1 MTNRREKVETMT
13 DFILLAQK
21 SLQTISVA
29 MKLEDAAPWKE
40 SYEKPKHCI
49 KKQRQHFVDKSP
61 CSQRYGFS
69 SFHVWMWELVY
80 KKAEHWRIDVFQLWC

>member
-13 DFILLAQK
+13 DFILLAPK

-29 MKLEDAAPWKE
+29 MTLAPWKE

-49 KKQRQHFVDKSP
+49 KKQTQHFVDKSP
-61 CSQRYGFS
+61 CSQTHGFS
-69 SFHVWMWELVY
+69 SCHVWM
-80 KKAEHWRIDVFQLWC
+80 